1 MKKSD
6 WPVSVH
12 HRTGWCATRRKRTPS
27 AYETVNNA
35 RTICGCS
42 VVLPWGFAR
51 RMPDCPECLKKLEGE
66 RGRTA

>member
-1 MKKSD
+1 MSRGKSS

-12 HRTGWCATRRKRTPS
+12 HRGGWCATKRKRTPS
-27 AYETVNNA
+27 AYENITNA

-51 RMPDCPECLKKLEGE
+51 REPDCPDCKKKLEEKSHG
-66 RGRTA
+66 